1 MADKTERY
9 LKSID
14 NTLKNIEKELKKL
27 NKSDTSIVS
36 IDRKGMHVKKINYLT
51 DSREIAGYFYAQ
63 KCLRR

>member
-14 NTLKNIEKELKKL
+14 NTLKKIEKELKKL

-36 IDRKGMHVKKINYLT
+36 IDRKGMHVKKNQLF
-51 DSREIAGYFYAQ
+51 DRQS
-63 KCLRR
+63 

>member
-1 MADKTERY
+1 MIMADKTERY

-36 IDRKGMHVKKINYLT
+36 IDRKRMHVKKN
-51 DSREIAGYFYAQ
+51 
-63 KCLRR
+63 

>member
-36 IDRKGMHVKKINYLT
+36 IDRKRYACKKELVI
-51 DSREIAGYFYAQ
+51 
-63 KCLRR
+63 